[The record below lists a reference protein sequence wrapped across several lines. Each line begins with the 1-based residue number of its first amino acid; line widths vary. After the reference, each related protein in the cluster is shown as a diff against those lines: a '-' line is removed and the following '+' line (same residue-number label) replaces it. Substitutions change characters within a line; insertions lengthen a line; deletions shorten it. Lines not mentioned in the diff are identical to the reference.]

1 MNIAIYSRKS
11 KFTGKG
17 DSIDNQIELCREYV
31 RFHFPDASSSDIVTF
46 EDEGF
51 SGKTLDR
58 PQFQKLMR
66 MQESN
71 PFDALVVYRLD
82 RVSRNVGD
90 FAKLIEKLN
99 RSGTAFVSVKEQ
111 FDTSTSMGR
120 AMMNVSAVFA
130 QLERETIA
138 ERVRDNMYLMAK
150 DSCWT
155 GGTTPL
161 GYISEKVEY
170 DDGGK
175 VRSYFKLSVQ
185 ESEAAIVQL
194 IYSEYLRTHS
204 CRAVEYH
211 LLEKGYRT
219 RRGVLFDD
227 VAVRRILTNPVY
239 CAVDD
244 VSIAFF
250 QERKCEVIATKG
262 GTGNCGFM
270 PYNRTNQLREPQ
282 PMDKWLVSE
291 GAHKPLISSSD
302 WIRVQTILEGNS
314 GEYLRY
320 AHRNKKDYKPI
331 ALLTGVIYCS
341 CGAPMR
347 PKRYT
352 TSGDSF
358 SYICTQ
364 KERSRNKLC
373 SIHNCIGKEADAAI
387 RELIL
392 TSDADENIIS
402 RHIKKLRKSEGQI
415 QSYREDLSRNIS
427 KSISDKQK
435 QADNLTLSLAS
446 GNLNGSAIEYVN
458 KSLNA
463 LLKEIEELKH
473 KLTKSAELAASDK
486 SSISEFS
493 SAMEY
498 LSTNFER
505 IPLLDRRELI
515 KRIIDKIVWDGE
527 RLEVFLATSTNSG
540 REITEEVISFS
551 SKPAPKPPDP
561 KEIDGYYEFKLC
573 SDLVVRAFAKSQNI
587 GLRQLAKRC
596 GVSYTT
602 MKYWTSKRNSPS
614 HVQYQSVFMDYYL
627 NIYRKGSE
635 AQQPR

>member
-1 MNIAIYSRKS
+1 MSIAIYSRKS

-31 RFHFPDASSSDIVTF
+31 RFHFPKADPSEIMTF

-58 PQFQKLMR
+58 PQFQKLMQ
-66 MQESN
+66 MQESK

-99 RSGTAFVSVKEQ
+99 RSGTAFVSIKEQ
-111 FDTSTSMGR
+111 FDTTTSMGR

-161 GYISEKVEY
+161 GYVSEKVEY
-170 DDGGK
+170 NDGGK
-175 VRSYFKLSVQ
+175 IRSYFRLSVQ

-194 IYSEYLRTHS
+194 IFSEYLRTHS
-204 CRAVEYH
+204 CRAVEYY
-211 LLEKGYRT
+211 LLEQGFRT

-244 VSIAFF
+244 VSIDFF
-250 QERKCEVIATKG
+250 QERKCEVVATKEEIG
-262 GTGNCGFM
+262 DVGFM
-270 PYNRTNQLREPQ
+270 PYNRTNQLRAPQ
-282 PMDKWLVSE
+282 PMDKWLVSA

-302 WIRVQTILEGNS
+302 WIRVQKILEGNS
-314 GEYLRY
+314 GEYFRY
-320 AHRNKKDYKPI
+320 AHRNKTKYKPI
-331 ALLTGVIYCS
+331 SLLTGVIFCS

-352 TSGDSF
+352 TGGDSF

-364 KERSRNKLC
+364 RERSRNKLC

-392 TSDADENIIS
+392 TADADENIIS
-402 RHIKKLRKSEGQI
+402 RHIKKLRKSEGQV

-427 KSISDKQK
+427 KTISDKKK
-435 QADNLTLSLAS
+435 QANNLTLSLAS
-446 GNLNGSAIEYVN
+446 GNLDGAALEYVN
-458 KSLNA
+458 KSLNT
-463 LLKEIEELKH
+463 LLEEIEALKH
-473 KLTKSAELAASDK
+473 KLMKSAELAAADN
-486 SSISEFS
+486 SSINEIS

-498 LSTNFER
+498 LSTHFES

-515 KRIIDKIVWDGE
+515 KRIIDKVVWDGE

-540 REITEEVISFS
+540 TETTDEVITFTD
-551 SKPAPKPPDP
+551 KPVDKPPDP
-561 KEIDGYYEFKLC
+561 KETDGYYEFRKC
-573 SDLVVRAFAKSQNI
+573 SDLVVRAFADSQGI

-596 GVSYTT
+596 GV
-602 MKYWTSKRNSPS
+602 
-614 HVQYQSVFMDYYL
+614 
-627 NIYRKGSE
+627 
-635 AQQPR
+635 

>member
-1 MNIAIYSRKS
+1 MSIAIYSRKS

-31 RFHFPDASSSDIVTF
+31 RFHFPKADPSEIMTF

-58 PQFQKLMR
+58 PQFQKLMQ
-66 MQESN
+66 MQESK

-99 RSGTAFVSVKEQ
+99 RSGTAFVSIKEQ
-111 FDTSTSMGR
+111 FDTTTSMGR

-161 GYISEKVEY
+161 GYVSEKVEY
-170 DDGGK
+170 NDGGK
-175 VRSYFKLSVQ
+175 IRSYFRLSVQ

-194 IYSEYLRTHS
+194 IFSEYLRTHS
-204 CRAVEYH
+204 CCAVEYY
-211 LLEKGYRT
+211 LLEQGFRT

-244 VSIAFF
+244 VSIDFF
-250 QERKCEVIATKG
+250 QERKCEVVATKEEIG
-262 GTGNCGFM
+262 DVGFM
-270 PYNRTNQLREPQ
+270 PYNRTNQLRAPH
-282 PMDKWLVSE
+282 PMDKWLVSA

-302 WIRVQTILEGNS
+302 WIRVQKILEGNS
-314 GEYLRY
+314 GEYFRY
-320 AHRNKKDYKPI
+320 AHRNKTKYKPI
-331 ALLTGVIYCS
+331 SLLTGVIFCS

-352 TSGDSF
+352 TGGDSF

-364 KERSRNKLC
+364 RERSRNKLC

-392 TSDADENIIS
+392 TADADENIIS
-402 RHIKKLRKSEGQI
+402 RHIKKLRKSEGQV

-427 KSISDKQK
+427 KTISDKQK
-435 QADNLTLSLAS
+435 QANNLTLSLAS
-446 GNLNGSAIEYVN
+446 GNLDGAALEYVN
-458 KSLNA
+458 KSLNT
-463 LLKEIEELKH
+463 LLEEIEALKH
-473 KLTKSAELAASDK
+473 KLMKSAELAAADN
-486 SSISEFS
+486 SSINEIS

-498 LSTNFER
+498 LSTHLES

-515 KRIIDKIVWDGE
+515 KRIIDKVVWDGE

-540 REITEEVISFS
+540 TETTDEIITFTD
-551 SKPAPKPPDP
+551 KPVDKPPNP
-561 KEIDGYYEFKLC
+561 KETDGYYEFRKC
-573 SDLVVRAFAKSQNI
+573 SDLVVRAFADSQGI

-602 MKYWTSKRNSPS
+602 IKYWTSKRNSPS
-614 HVQYQSVFMDYYL
+614 HAQYEAVFMDFYL
-627 NIYRKGSE
+627 NTYRNGSE
-635 AQQPR
+635 

>member
-1 MNIAIYSRKS
+1 MSIAIYSRKS

-31 RFHFPDASSSDIVTF
+31 RFHFPKADPSEIMTF

-58 PQFQKLMR
+58 PQFQKLMQ
-66 MQESN
+66 MQESK

-99 RSGTAFVSVKEQ
+99 RSGTAFVSIKEQ
-111 FDTSTSMGR
+111 FDTTTSMGR
-120 AMMNVSAVFA
+120 AMINVSAVFA

-161 GYISEKVEY
+161 GYVSEKVEY
-170 DDGGK
+170 NDGGK
-175 VRSYFKLSVQ
+175 IRSYFRLSVQ

-204 CRAVEYH
+204 CRAVEYY
-211 LLEKGYRT
+211 LLEQGFRT

-250 QERKCEVIATKG
+250 QERKCEVVATKG
-262 GTGNCGFM
+262 EIGDVGFM
-270 PYNRTNQLREPQ
+270 PYNRTNQLRAPQ
-282 PMDKWLVSE
+282 PMDKWLVSG

-302 WIRVQTILEGNS
+302 WIRAQKILEGNS
-314 GEYLRY
+314 GEYFRY
-320 AHRNKKDYKPI
+320 ANRNKTNYKPI
-331 ALLTGVIYCS
+331 SLLTGVIFCS

-352 TSGDSF
+352 TGGDSF

-364 KERSRNKLC
+364 RERSRNKLC

-392 TSDADENIIS
+392 TADADENIIS
-402 RHIKKLRKSEGQI
+402 RHIKKLRKSEGQV

-427 KSISDKQK
+427 KTISDKQK
-435 QADNLTLSLAS
+435 QANNLTLSLAS
-446 GNLNGSAIEYVN
+446 GNLDGAALEYVN

-463 LLKEIEELKH
+463 LLEEIEALKH
-473 KLTKSAELAASDK
+473 KLMKSAELAAADN
-486 SSISEFS
+486 SSINEIS
-493 SAMEY
+493 SAM
-498 LSTNFER
+498 
-505 IPLLDRRELI
+505 
-515 KRIIDKIVWDGE
+515 
-527 RLEVFLATSTNSG
+527 
-540 REITEEVISFS
+540 
-551 SKPAPKPPDP
+551 
-561 KEIDGYYEFKLC
+561 
-573 SDLVVRAFAKSQNI
+573 
-587 GLRQLAKRC
+587 
-596 GVSYTT
+596 
-602 MKYWTSKRNSPS
+602 
-614 HVQYQSVFMDYYL
+614 
-627 NIYRKGSE
+627 
-635 AQQPR
+635 

>member
-155 GGTTPL
+155 GGTTP
-161 GYISEKVEY
+161 
-170 DDGGK
+170 
-175 VRSYFKLSVQ
+175 F
-185 ESEAAIVQL
+185 
-194 IYSEYLRTHS
+194 
-204 CRAVEYH
+204 
-211 LLEKGYRT
+211 
-219 RRGVLFDD
+219 
-227 VAVRRILTNPVY
+227 
-239 CAVDD
+239 
-244 VSIAFF
+244 
-250 QERKCEVIATKG
+250 
-262 GTGNCGFM
+262 
-270 PYNRTNQLREPQ
+270 
-282 PMDKWLVSE
+282 
-291 GAHKPLISSSD
+291 
-302 WIRVQTILEGNS
+302 EGNS

-352 TSGDSF
+352 TGGDSF

-446 GNLNGSAIEYVN
+446 GNLNGAAIAYVN

-473 KLTKSAELAASDK
+473 KLTKSAELAASNK

-602 MKYWTSKRNSPS
+602 IKYWTSKRNSPS

-635 AQQPR
+635 TQQPR

>member
-1 MNIAIYSRKS
+1 MSIAIYSRKS

-31 RFHFPDASSSDIVTF
+31 RFHFPKADPSEIMTF

-58 PQFQKLMR
+58 PQFQKLMQ
-66 MQESN
+66 MQESK

-99 RSGTAFVSVKEQ
+99 RSGTAFVSIKEQ
-111 FDTSTSMGR
+111 FDTTTSMGR

-161 GYISEKVEY
+161 GYVSEKVEY
-170 DDGGK
+170 NDGGK
-175 VRSYFKLSVQ
+175 IRSYFRLSVQ

-194 IYSEYLRTHS
+194 IFSEYLMTHS
-204 CRAVEYH
+204 CRAVEYY
-211 LLEKGYRT
+211 LLEQGFRT

-244 VSIAFF
+244 VSIDFF
-250 QERKCEVIATKG
+250 QERKCEVVATKEEIG
-262 GTGNCGFM
+262 DVGFM
-270 PYNRTNQLREPQ
+270 PYNRTNQLRAPQ
-282 PMDKWLVSE
+282 PMDKWLVSA

-302 WIRVQTILEGNS
+302 WIRVQKILEGNS
-314 GEYLRY
+314 GEYFRY
-320 AHRNKKDYKPI
+320 AHRNKTKYKPI
-331 ALLTGVIYCS
+331 SLLTGVIFCS

-352 TSGDSF
+352 TGGDSF

-364 KERSRNKLC
+364 RERSRNKLC

-392 TSDADENIIS
+392 TADADENIIS
-402 RHIKKLRKSEGQI
+402 RHIKKLRKSEGQV

-427 KSISDKQK
+427 KTISDKKK
-435 QADNLTLSLAS
+435 QANNLTLSLAS
-446 GNLNGSAIEYVN
+446 GNLDGAALEYVN
-458 KSLNA
+458 KSLNT
-463 LLKEIEELKH
+463 LLEEIEALKH
-473 KLTKSAELAASDK
+473 KLMKSAELAAADN
-486 SSISEFS
+486 SSINEIS

-498 LSTNFER
+498 LSTHFES

-515 KRIIDKIVWDGE
+515 KRIIDKVVWDGE

-540 REITEEVISFS
+540 TETTDEVITFTD
-551 SKPAPKPPDP
+551 KPVDKPPDP
-561 KEIDGYYEFKLC
+561 KETDGYYEFRKC
-573 SDLVVRAFAKSQNI
+573 SDLVVRAFADSQGI

-596 GVSYTT
+596 GV
-602 MKYWTSKRNSPS
+602 
-614 HVQYQSVFMDYYL
+614 
-627 NIYRKGSE
+627 
-635 AQQPR
+635 

>member
-31 RFHFPDASSSDIVTF
+31 RGHFPEADLSDIVIF

-66 MQESN
+66 MQEAK
-71 PFDALVVYRLD
+71 PFDVLVVYRLD

-99 RSGTAFVSVKEQ
+99 RSGTAFVSIKEQ

-161 GYISEKVEY
+161 GYISERVEY
-170 DDGGK
+170 SDGGK
-175 VRSYFKLSVQ
+175 TRAYFRLTVQ
-185 ESEAAIVQL
+185 ESEAAVVQL
-194 IYSEYLRTHS
+194 IYSEYLKTHS

-211 LLEKGYRT
+211 LFEEGYRT
-219 RRGVLFDD
+219 RKGVLFDD

-244 VSIAFF
+244 ASIAFF
-250 QERKCEVIATKG
+250 EDRKCEVVAAKG
-262 GTGNCGFM
+262 GSGDIGFM
-270 PYNRTNQLREPQ
+270 PYNRTNQQRELQ
-282 PMDKWLVSE
+282 TMDKWLVSA
-291 GAHKPLISSSD
+291 GAHKPLISSGD
-302 WIRVQTILEGNS
+302 WIRVQRILEGNS
-314 GEYLRY
+314 AEYAKY
-320 AHRNKKDYKPI
+320 AHRKKTDCKPI
-331 ALLTGVIYCS
+331 ALLNGVIYCS
-341 CGAPMR
+341 CGAPMH

-352 TSGDSF
+352 TGGSAF
-358 SYICTQ
+358 SYVCTQ
-364 KERSRNKLC
+364 KDRSRHKLC
-373 SIHNCIGKEADAAI
+373 IVQNCVGKEADAAI

-392 TSDADENIIS
+392 TADTDENIIS
-402 RHIKKLRKSEGQI
+402 RHIKKLRRNEGQI
-415 QSYREDLSRNIS
+415 QSYRENLTKNIS
-427 KSISDKQK
+427 KSISEKQK

-446 GNLNGSAIEYVN
+446 GNLNGAALEYVN
-458 KSLNA
+458 RSLNV
-463 LLKEIEELKH
+463 LLKEIEELKV
-473 KLTKSAELAASDK
+473 KLTKTAELAAADK
-486 SSISEFS
+486 SDVNGIS
-493 SAMEY
+493 SAKEY
-498 LSTNFER
+498 LAAHFEE
-505 IPLLDRRELI
+505 IPLLRRRELI
-515 KRIIDKIVWDGE
+515 KRIIDKVVWNGE
-527 RLEVFLATSTNSG
+527 QLEVFLVTSTSG
-540 REITEEVISFS
+540 GTEITEEVISAPE
-551 SKPAPKPPDP
+551 KPAVDPPKPA
-561 KEIDGYYEFKLC
+561 ETDGYSEFRKC
-573 SDLVVRAFAKSQNI
+573 ADLVVRAFAKSQKI
-587 GLRQLAKRC
+587 SLRQLAKNC

-602 MKYWTSKRNSPS
+602 VKYWTSKRNSPS
-614 HVQYQSVFMDYYL
+614 HEQYEAVFKEYFL
-627 NIYRKGSE
+627 NVYKSGTGE
-635 AQQPR
+635 PQA

>member
-1 MNIAIYSRKS
+1 MSIAIYSRKS

-31 RFHFPDASSSDIVTF
+31 RFHFPKADPSEIMTF

-58 PQFQKLMR
+58 PQFQKLMQ
-66 MQESN
+66 MQESK

-99 RSGTAFVSVKEQ
+99 RSGTAFVSIKEQ
-111 FDTSTSMGR
+111 FDTTTSMGR

-161 GYISEKVEY
+161 GYVSEKVEY
-170 DDGGK
+170 NDGGK
-175 VRSYFKLSVQ
+175 IRSYFRLSVQ

-194 IYSEYLRTHS
+194 IFSEYLRTHS
-204 CRAVEYH
+204 CRAVEYY
-211 LLEKGYRT
+211 LLEQGFRT

-244 VSIAFF
+244 VSIDFF
-250 QERKCEVIATKG
+250 QERKCEVVATKEKIG
-262 GTGNCGFM
+262 DVGFM
-270 PYNRTNQLREPQ
+270 PYNRTNQLRAPQ
-282 PMDKWLVSE
+282 PMDKWLVSA

-302 WIRVQTILEGNS
+302 WIRVQKILEGNS
-314 GEYLRY
+314 GEYFRY
-320 AHRNKKDYKPI
+320 AHRNKTKYKPI
-331 ALLTGVIYCS
+331 SLLTGVIFCS

-352 TSGDSF
+352 TGGDSF

-364 KERSRNKLC
+364 RERSRNKLC

-392 TSDADENIIS
+392 TADADENIIS
-402 RHIKKLRKSEGQI
+402 RHIKKLRKSEGQV

-427 KSISDKQK
+427 KTISDKQK
-435 QADNLTLSLAS
+435 QANNLTLSLAS
-446 GNLNGSAIEYVN
+446 GNLDGAALEYVN
-458 KSLNA
+458 KSLNT
-463 LLKEIEELKH
+463 LLEEIEALKH
-473 KLTKSAELAASDK
+473 KLMKSAELAAADN
-486 SSISEFS
+486 SSINEIS

-498 LSTNFER
+498 LSTHFGS

-515 KRIIDKIVWDGE
+515 KRIIDKVVWDGE

-540 REITEEVISFS
+540 TETTDEVITFTD
-551 SKPAPKPPDP
+551 KPVDKPPDP
-561 KEIDGYYEFKLC
+561 KETDGYYEF
-573 SDLVVRAFAKSQNI
+573 
-587 GLRQLAKRC
+587 
-596 GVSYTT
+596 
-602 MKYWTSKRNSPS
+602 RNAPTLS
-614 HVQYQSVFMDYYL
+614 
-627 NIYRKGSE
+627 
-635 AQQPR
+635 